1 MVFAAEQSDCV
12 SILST
17 LFGLAR
23 PLADGMQKVEC
34 FSVWRKYYGMGGF
47 VLDS

>member
-12 SILST
+12 ST